1 LRFHLGR
8 HDGVS
13 LSVQAKQPGE
23 RLVSHSVE
31 LDVNFERAL
40 GARQEA
46 YERLLGDALQ
56 GNPARFARQDSVEH
70 AWRVVQPLLDYPG
83 PVHHYRPGS

>member
-1 LRFHLGR
+1 LPTAPELLRFHLGR

-13 LSVQAKQPGE
+13 QSVQAKQPGE
-23 RLVSHSVE
+23 RLVSHSV
-31 LDVNFERAL
+31 DVNFERAL

-70 AWRVVQPLLDYPG
+70 A
-83 PVHHYRPGS
+83 

>member
-1 LRFHLGR
+1 
-8 HDGVS
+8 VS

-40 GARQEA
+40 GARQ
-46 YERLLGDALQ
+46 
-56 GNPARFARQDSVEH
+56 DSVEH